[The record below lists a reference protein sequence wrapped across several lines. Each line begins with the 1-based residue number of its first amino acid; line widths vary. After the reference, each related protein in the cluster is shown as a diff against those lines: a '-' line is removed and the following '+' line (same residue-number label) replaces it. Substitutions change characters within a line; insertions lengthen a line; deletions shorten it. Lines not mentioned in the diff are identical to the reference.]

1 MAKRA
6 AKKAQREIDDLLA
19 WRPQP
24 SDEQI
29 LKLSWKYQNRYM
41 LSLWDGLIL
50 ASVKAAGCGYL
61 SSENFQ
67 AAQSLDGVRVVSPF
81 LSQPQEV

>member
-1 MAKRA
+1 
-6 AKKAQREIDDLLA
+6 
-19 WRPQP
+19 
-24 SDEQI
+24 
-29 LKLSWKYQNRYM
+29 M

-61 SSENFQ
+61 LSENFQ
-67 AAQSLDGVRVVSPF
+67 AGQSLDGARVVSPF